1 MKDQD
6 YNFFIKAD
14 VSKYADEWIAIVDRH
29 VVAHGK
35 SAKKTY
41 DEAKKKYP
49 KHSPL
54 ITRVPG
60 KSTMIFMLSF

>member
-1 MKDQD
+1 MKEQD
-6 YNFFIKAD
+6 YEFFIKAD
-14 VSKYADEWIAIVDRH
+14 VSKYADEWVAIVDRKI
-29 VVAHGK
+29 VAHDK

-49 KHSPL
+49 KKSPL

-60 KSTMIFMLSF
+60 KSAMIFMLSF